1 MGLAGRLVRDA
12 VRSAQ
17 AEPFEDGRQAGLD
30 LCTEL
35 GHAGPHFVADAAAD
49 IVGEAPGYRLP
60 LARTLSEAGRRR
72 ERFASG
78 YGDHAKPGQPYV
90 A

>member
-1 MGLAGRLVRDA
+1 MGLARDA
-12 VRSAQ
+12 VRFAQ

-35 GHAGPHFVADAAAD
+35 GHAGPHFVEAAAD
-49 IVGEAPGYRLP
+49 IVGEAPGHRLP
-60 LARTLSEAGRRR
+60 LARTLGEAGRRR